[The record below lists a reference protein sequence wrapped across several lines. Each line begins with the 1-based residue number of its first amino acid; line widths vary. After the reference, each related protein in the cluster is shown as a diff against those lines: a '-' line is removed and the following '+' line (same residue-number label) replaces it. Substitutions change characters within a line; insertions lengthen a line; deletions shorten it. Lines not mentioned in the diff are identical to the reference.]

1 MDGYGK
7 ADGLNTKENF
17 FTNYKPMYSNQQ
29 PNESD
34 DSQPSAEQLKSLHNQ
49 KLPTSLQ
56 QLKEQAC
63 LYALGGAIHFGIPPE
78 GAQAYRE

>member
-1 MDGYGK
+1 
-7 ADGLNTKENF
+7 
-17 FTNYKPMYSNQQ
+17 MYSNQQ

-34 DSQPSAEQLKSLHNQ
+34 VSQSSAEQLKSPHNQ

-63 LYALGGAIHFGIPPE
+63 LYALGGAIHYGIPPE